1 MQEEA
6 NEVKIRQFYDLITKG
21 EDGHAAQVLA
31 DDLVWKEVATSRPMT
46 LTKEQVMHG
55 FGRLRAGFVGGKLRM
70 TVSGCIAEGNKVAV
84 ELESHAETKV
94 GKAYNNKY
102 HAVWEFRGDK
112 VREVRSY
119 SDTAHAMAVIMIQ
132 PEAK

>member
-6 NEVKIRQFYDLITKG
+6 NKLKLRQFYDLITQG
-21 EDGHAAQVLA
+21 EDRRAAEVLA
-31 DDLVWKEVATSRPMT
+31 EDLVWKEVATSRPMI
-46 LTKEQVMHG
+46 LTKEQVVHG
-55 FGRLRAGFVGGKLRM
+55 FGRMRAGFVGGKLSM
-70 TVSGCIAEGNKVAV
+70 TVSSVIAEGNKLAV
-84 ELESHAETKV
+84 EFESHAETKA
-94 GKAYNNKY
+94 GKTYNNKY
-102 HAVWEFRGDK
+102 HAVWEFRGDE